1 MSIKNT
7 VEKEVKNLSE
17 IIDKKFIEFE
27 NKINT
32 LEVDDFENLNSL
44 LCYAYE
50 LSESYRYEFR
60 QYVNENFQGKS
71 KVVINGL
78 AYTHPIN
85 GTNFTLQILV
95 SQKHKQFDTLYHQYA
110 QDLSPQL

>member
-1 MSIKNT
+1 MAIKNT
-7 VEKEVKNLSE
+7 VEEDIENLSE
-17 IIDKKFIEFE
+17 IIDKKFTEFE

-32 LEVDDFENLNSL
+32 LRVNDFENLNSML
-44 LCYAYE
+44 HYAYE

-60 QYVNENFQGKS
+60 RYVNENFIGEPN
-71 KVVINGL
+71 ILFNGL

-110 QDLSPQL
+110 QDLNPQL